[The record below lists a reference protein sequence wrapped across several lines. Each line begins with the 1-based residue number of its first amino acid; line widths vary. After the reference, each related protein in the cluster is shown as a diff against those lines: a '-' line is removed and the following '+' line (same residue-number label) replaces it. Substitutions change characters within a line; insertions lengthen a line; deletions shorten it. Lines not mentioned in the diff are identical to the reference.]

1 MFKKI
6 TLLTIIILFLT
17 PAITNAV
24 GVSVIPSKL
33 LIQTHVNQIT
43 KQNLRIK
50 NPSSVVSIYDISAD
64 DYSGW
69 LKILPSSFTLEA
81 GESRTVELEVKSRS
95 IGSFATQISVV
106 AKPLSPRAFQANSG
120 VKIPL
125 EIRVEKVKSSP
136 NSLANFIDS
145 LAFSRFIFVLDLLLF
160 LTLVFIF
167 ISKTLSKKNPPLFYK

>member
-1 MFKKI
+1 MLKKTAISILI
-6 TLLTIIILFLT
+6 TLLVPIATF
-17 PAITNAV
+17 AV

-33 LIQTHVNQIT
+33 LIQTQVNQIT
-43 KQNLRIK
+43 KQNLQIK
-50 NPSSVVSIYDISAD
+50 NPSSVVSIYDLSPD
-64 DYSGW
+64 DYSDW

-81 GESRTVELEVKSRS
+81 GESRAVELQVKSPS

-125 EIRVEKVKSSP
+125 EIRVEKVESSS
-136 NSLANFIDS
+136 NSLANFVNS
-145 LAFSRFIFVLDLLLF
+145 LIFSRFIFALDLLLF
-160 LTLVFIF
+160 LIVVFIL